1 MNIFTGFREKY
12 LQRRGQRMLMR
23 GDHEKAYKIFEKNL
37 FLNNSP
43 QNQYN
48 LSVALIGLGRY
59 READNFL
66 SKLSEQYPDNEMI
79 LTCLGE
85 TSLMLGKWQNAIDIF
100 EKLKS
105 LNKFR
110 KLYEKYSEISKDP
123 ILRDKFTTARKKIN
137 LAQKEIGAGNYKKAL
152 ELLKFAAELQP
163 DDAWLMNNIGSLML
177 TLKENPRDA
186 YPYFE
191 KAVILNPDNEKFKNN
206 LSAVKKRIR

>member
-1 MNIFTGFREKY
+1 
-12 LQRRGQRMLMR
+12 MLMR